1 MLPIVAIVGRPNVG
15 KSTLFNQLTGT
26 TAALVADIEGL
37 TRDRIYGHIQS
48 EKNDLIVIDTGGLD
62 FDHGELSQTIQE
74 QTETAIEEADLVC
87 FVVDGREGLTNSDRE
102 VALDLR
108 KKNKDT
114 ILVVNKVEG
123 MSSEDLE
130 ADFYNLGLK
139 EMVSLSAKRGDKC
152 ADLIDLI
159 EKKIDQPDI
168 DSTARELDENEMSIA
183 LVGRPNVG
191 KSTFINSFIKEE
203 RVLTQD
209 RPGTTRDSI
218 FIDFN
223 YQDIPLVLIDT
234 AGIRRKKKV
243 DETIEK
249 FSVVKALQAIDL
261 ADSVIVIIDASEGI
275 TDQDLSLIGLV
286 INSGRAFCI
295 ALNKY
300 DLLDDEQKEQLDR
313 QIKRRLKFASF
324 IQTVEVSALKS
335 MQLEK
340 TIDTAIESAKSSM
353 QDVPT
358 SKISTLIEKLTETK
372 PPPYVQGR
380 RIKLKY
386 ATQVNHQPPT
396 FIIYGTQ
403 TSKLR
408 DNYKRFLESQ
418 IRKAFQ
424 FKGTPIR
431 LIFKDSDNPFAG
443 KRNKLTTRQWKKRR
457 RIIRI
462 RKKKK

>member
-87 FVVDGREGLTNSDRE
+87 FVVDGRQGLTNSDRE

-108 KKNKDT
+108 KKDKDA

-130 ADFYNLGLK
+130 ADFYSLGFK
-139 EMVSLSAKRGDKC
+139 DMVSLSAKRGDNC
-152 ADLIDLI
+152 ADLIGLI
-159 EKKIDQPDI
+159 EQKIDQPDI

-203 RVLTQD
+203 RVLTQN

-223 YQDIPLVLIDT
+223 YRDTSLVLIDT

-261 ADSVIVIIDASEGI
+261 SDSVIVIIDALEGI

-295 ALNKY
+295 AMNKY
-300 DLLDDEQKEQLDR
+300 DLLDDEQKEYLDR

-324 IQTVEVSALKS
+324 IETVEISALKS
-335 MQLEK
+335 IQLEK
-340 TIDTAIESAKSSM
+340 TIDTAIESAKSSI

-358 SKISTLIEKLTETK
+358 SKISALIEKLTETK

-424 FKGTPIR
+424 FKGTPIK
-431 LIFKDSDNPFAG
+431 LIFKDGDNPFAG

>member
-26 TAALVADIEGL
+26 SAALVADIEGL

-62 FDHGELSQTIQE
+62 FDHGDLSQTIQE

-87 FVVDGREGLTNSDRE
+87 FVVDGREGLSNSDRE

-108 KKNKDT
+108 KKDKET

-123 MSSEDLE
+123 MSSEGLE
-130 ADFYNLGLK
+130 ADFHSLGFK
-139 EMVSLSAKRGDKC
+139 EMVSISAKRGDNC
-152 ADLIDLI
+152 ADLIGLI
-159 EKKIDQPDI
+159 EQKIDQPDI

-183 LVGRPNVG
+183 LIGRPNVG

-203 RVLTQD
+203 RVLTQN

-223 YQDIPLVLIDT
+223 YRDISLVLIDT

-261 ADSVIVIIDASEGI
+261 SDSVIVIIDALEGI

-295 ALNKY
+295 AMNKY
-300 DLLDDEQKEQLDR
+300 DLLDDEQKEYLDR

-324 IQTVEVSALKS
+324 IETVEISALKS
-335 MQLEK
+335 IQLEK

-358 SKISTLIEKLTETK
+358 SKISALIEKLTETK

-424 FKGTPIR
+424 FKGTPIK
-431 LIFKDSDNPFAG
+431 LIFKDGDNPFAG

>member
-26 TAALVADIEGL
+26 TAALVADFEGL

-48 EKNDLIVIDTGGLD
+48 EHNDLIVIDTGGLD

-74 QTETAIEEADLVC
+74 QTETAIEEADLIC
-87 FVVDGREGLTNSDRE
+87 FVVDGREGLANSDRE

-108 KKNKDT
+108 KKDKDT

-130 ADFYNLGLK
+130 ADFYRLGFK
-139 EMVSLSAKRGDKC
+139 EMISISAKRGDHC
-152 ADLIDLI
+152 AELIQLIDQ
-159 EKKIDQPDI
+159 KIDQPDV
-168 DSTARELDENEMSIA
+168 DSTARELDEDEMSIA

-191 KSTFINSFIKEE
+191 KSTFINSFIKQD
-203 RVLTQD
+203 RVLTQN

-223 YQDIPLVLIDT
+223 YRDIPLVLIDT

-324 IQTVEVSALKS
+324 VETIEISALKS
-335 MQLEK
+335 SQLEK

-358 SKISTLIEKLTETK
+358 SKISTLIENLTETK

-386 ATQVNHQPPT
+386 ATQINHQPPT

-418 IRKAFQ
+418 IRKAFK

-431 LIFKDSDNPFAG
+431 LIFKDGDNPFAG